1 METVVIPN
9 KAIARQF
16 VHEKTGSELT
26 EIILPEQ
33 LPKGSPDCGGWHFYM
48 PGYCVEQIENGARL
62 KFPPA
67 WRIIRILSP
76 YVEGKRI
83 AAIESPTKVTLA
95 QLRAMFAQHKKQRLA
110 GDFPVSLL
118 L

>member
-1 METVVIPN
+1 MNSNQSSNTWETVVIPN

-48 PGYCVEQIENGARL
+48 PGSCVEQIENGAR
-62 KFPPA
+62 
-67 WRIIRILSP
+67 RSIRILSP
-76 YVEGKRI
+76 YVEGKRT
-83 AAIESPTKVTLA
+83 AAIEYPIEDALA
-95 QLRAMFAQHKKQRLA
+95 LLRAMFAQH
-110 GDFPVSLL
+110 
-118 L
+118 

>member
-1 METVVIPN
+1 MKSNQFSHTWETVVIPK

-33 LPKGSPDCGGWHFYM
+33 LPEGSPYCGGWHFYM
-48 PGYCVEQIENGARL
+48 PRSCVEQIENGARL
-62 KFPPA
+62 KFPSA
-67 WRIIRILSP
+67 WWTMRILSP

-83 AAIESPTKVTLA
+83 AAIEYPTEETLA
-95 QLRAMFAQHKKQRLA
+95 QLRAMFAQH
-110 GDFPVSLL
+110 
-118 L
+118 

>member
-1 METVVIPN
+1 MNYYQSTHTWETVVIPK

-33 LPKGSPDCGGWHFYM
+33 LPEGSPDCGGWHFYM
-48 PGYCVEQIENGARL
+48 PGSCVEQIENGARL

-67 WRIIRILSP
+67 WRSIRILSP
-76 YVEGKRI
+76 YVEGKRT
-83 AAIESPTKVTLA
+83 AAIEYPIEDALA
-95 QLRAMFAQHKKQRLA
+95 LLRSMFAQH
-110 GDFPVSLL
+110 
-118 L
+118 